1 MSEQTR
7 DWKKEYYDMFRA
19 CAESGTAY
27 EKIIAEKNAEL
38 SRLQSAARRVLV
50 FKSYAGTAII
60 SMNGFTMKE
69 AMNDLAAALDGKE
82 PK

>member
-27 EKIIAEKNAEL
+27 EKIIAEKNADL
-38 SRLQSAARRVLV
+38 ARLQAIEAAAREVV
-50 FKSYAGTAII
+50 TENKGVAI
-60 SMNGFTMKE
+60 MYRL
-69 AMNDLAAALDGKE
+69 NDSIAKLAAALNSKE
-82 PK
+82 SK

>member
-27 EKIIAEKNAEL
+27 EKIIAEKNADL
-38 SRLQSAARRVLV
+38 ARLQAIEAAARDLIATGVVMIDVGGGRIVSQTK
-50 FKSYAGTAII
+50 FEK
-60 SMNGFTMKE
+60 
-69 AMNDLAAALDGKE
+69 LAAALESK
-82 PK
+82 